1 MNRNRILIGL
11 LSLFPIVGTSA
22 CSSGGSTDIEG
33 PSSTIEVTSPE
44 SADTAPTGPLTF
56 AFPPGTDD
64 PNAILQV
71 EKVAQLIGSLTGREV
86 RTENPADYMAVVE
99 AVRSGFVD
107 VALMSQFSVA
117 LAIETNALSP
127 LVVWEAEQLPASLCL
142 VRTDSSIQTIE
153 DLRGRQIAFVDP
165 GSTTGH
171 FMPRSLLSQS
181 GLEYQVDYQATF
193 AGGHDTAILAMM
205 NGGVDMACT
214 ARQLVPIFQEAG
226 LFAEGDVRV
235 VGETDPIPVGI
246 SIVVRNDLDQATR
259 DLLAETLPDALM
271 AQEDLL
277 PLFGGS
283 TDYIVNPD
291 ASVYAPLLK
300 VARDVGLDLDDLR

>member
-1 MNRNRILIGL
+1 MRRRILPAL
-11 LSLFPIVGTSA
+11 LAVVAMLGTTA
-22 CSSGGSTDIEG
+22 CSSS
-33 PSSTIEVTSPE
+33 
-44 SADTAPTGPLTF
+44 DTAEVEPTGPLTF

-64 PNAILQV
+64 PETINLV
-71 EKVAQLIGSLTGREV
+71 EEVAKLIGSVTGREV
-86 RTENPADYMAVVE
+86 KTENPADYMAVVE

-117 LAIETNALSP
+117 LAIETDALTP
-127 LVVWEAEQLPASLCL
+127 LVVWKAEQLPAALCL
-142 VRTDSSIQTIE
+142 VRNDSSIQSMN
-153 DLRGRQIAFVDP
+153 DMRGKQIAFVDP

-171 FMPRSLLSQS
+171 FMPRSLLAKT
-181 GLEYQVDYQATF
+181 GLEYQVDYEATF

-205 NGGVDMACT
+205 NKNVDMACT
-214 ARQLVPIFQEAG
+214 ARQLVPIFEG
-226 LFAEGDVRV
+226 SLFKKGEYRI

-246 SIVVRNDLDQATR
+246 SVVVRKDLDQKTR
-259 DLLAETLPDALM
+259 DLLAENLPAALM

-283 TDYIVNPD
+283 TDFIVNPD

-300 VARDVGLDLDDLR
+300 VARDVGLALDDLR